1 MNKSTTALTIMV
13 VIAAC
18 PRTRLLADDK
28 IEAKELKTAIA
39 RALPLLEKG
48 AAGHA
53 AQRTCFS
60 CHHQALPVLA
70 LKLARQR
77 GFRINDEE
85 FRKQLA
91 FTHSGLAQ
99 WAKRNP
105 DGKNFLG
112 GQADTAGYALL
123 TLDEG
128 GWKPDATT
136 RAVAG
141 YLLLRN
147 GDLDHW
153 RNVSNRPPSEASPFT
168 TTALALRGLGAYGVP
183 EQKEQIAKRVAA
195 ARGWLLRTTPRDN
208 EDRVFRLWGLKYSTA
223 EPKELRAAVLDLL
236 KTQGKEGGWSQ
247 TEALQADAYA
257 TGSALTALHLA
268 GGLPAG
274 DAAYQRG
281 VRFLLRSQRPDGSWL
296 VKSRSRPFQTYFE
309 TGFPHGK
316 DQWIAASATGWAT
329 AALALGVAGE
339 RQSKRQ
345 ERPAGLVLALL
356 SPVDPIHRLRRLHR

>member
-1 MNKSTTALTIMV
+1 MNKPVLVLTLTVM
-13 VIAAC
+13 VIAVC
-18 PRTRLLADDK
+18 PVTPLRADDK
-28 IEAKELKTAIA
+28 VEAKDLNAAIA

-77 GFRINDEE
+77 GFRVNDEE
-85 FRKQLA
+85 FRKQLE
-91 FTHSGLAQ
+91 FTHNVLAQ

-123 TLDEG
+123 TLNEG

-147 GDLDHW
+147 QELDHW

-168 TTALALRGLGAYGVP
+168 TTALALRGLATYGVP
-183 EQKEQIAKRVAA
+183 EQKDQIAKRVAA
-195 ARGWLLRTTPRDN
+195 ARAWLLRTTPRDN
-208 EDRVFRLWGLKYSTA
+208 EERVFRLWGLKYSGA
-223 EPKELRAAVLDLL
+223 EPKELRAAVLELL

-247 TEALQADAYA
+247 TENLPADAYA

-268 GGLPAG
+268 GGAPSN

-281 VRFLLRSQRPDGSWL
+281 MRFLLRSQLPDGSWL
-296 VKSRSRPFQTYFE
+296 VKSRSSPFQTYFE

-329 AALALGVAGE
+329 AALALGVRAEPKGD
-339 RQSKRQ
+339 R
-345 ERPAGLVLALL
+345 
-356 SPVDPIHRLRRLHR
+356 